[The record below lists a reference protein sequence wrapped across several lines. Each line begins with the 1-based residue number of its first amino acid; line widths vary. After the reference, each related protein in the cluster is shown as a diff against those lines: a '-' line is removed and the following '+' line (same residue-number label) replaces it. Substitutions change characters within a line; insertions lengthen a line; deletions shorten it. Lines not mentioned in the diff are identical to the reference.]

1 MRKWLPAL
9 LLLSALSVFLG
20 VYFGPVSLSFHDV
33 VESVDYGVK
42 TTLAS
47 WLSWTLDKL
56 AQLIHSDVLTEVAE
70 SLRENASGQPPEY
83 FTIVWQLRLPEVL
96 LAYFVGLALASAGV
110 ASQALF
116 RNPLAE
122 PYIIGISS
130 GAALGSAIGTLINP
144 AYMAPLALVFSFLS
158 VFIVYAIARTNGRV
172 PVDTL
177 LLAGIAYG
185 FLANAITWYIYV
197 THPQESHL
205 SWMWLL
211 GSFNGSTWQDVGI
224 MLIVSVLGVGFLSW
238 RWRELNLILL
248 GEESIAL
255 GLDLHLYRKIF
266 LGVIAT
272 LTAFAVYTAGIIGFI
287 GLVSPHI
294 MRLLLGPNHRELT
307 PATALFGGVLLVVA
321 DLLARTVAKP
331 TVIPVGI
338 VTALMG
344 APFFLYL
351 LMRHKRGEL
360 VA

>member
-9 LLLSALSVFLG
+9 LLLSALSIFLG
-20 VYFGPVSLSFHDV
+20 VYLGPVSLSLHDV
-33 VESVDYGVK
+33 LESVDYGVK
-42 TTLAS
+42 TTLAG
-47 WLSWTLDKL
+47 WLSWVL
-56 AQLIHSDVLTEVAE
+56 AKMGTVMDSKVFIE
-70 SLRENASGQPPEY
+70 ASKRIFEAVSGSPPRY
-83 FTIVWQLRLPEVL
+83 FIIVWQLRLPEVL

-116 RNPLAE
+116 RNPLAD

-144 AYMAPLALVFSFLS
+144 TYMAPLALLFSFLS
-158 VFIVYAIARTNGRV
+158 VFIVYAIARTNGAV

-211 GSFNGSTWQDVGI
+211 GSFNGSTWRDVGI
-224 MLIVSVLGVGFLSW
+224 MLVVSVLGVLFLSW

>member
-1 MRKWLPAL
+1 MRKLLPL
-9 LLLSALSVFLG
+9 LLLSILSIFLG
-20 VYFGPVSLSFHDV
+20 LYLGPVSLSFQDV
-33 VESVDYGVK
+33 TQSLAYGFRS
-42 TTLAS
+42 LFS
-47 WLSWTLDKL
+47 
-56 AQLIHSDVLTEVAE
+56 AQGEE
-70 SLRENASGQPPEY
+70 PRY
-83 FTIVWQLRLPEVL
+83 FIIVWHLRLPEVL

-110 ASQALF
+110 TSQALF

-144 AYMAPLALVFSFLS
+144 AYMAPLALLFSFLS
-158 VFIVYAIARTNGRV
+158 VFIVYTIARTNGKV

-185 FLANAITWYIYV
+185 FLASAMTWYVYV
-197 THPQESHL
+197 THPEESRL

-211 GSFNGSTWQDVGI
+211 GSFNGSTWRDVGI
-224 MLIVSVLGVGFLSW
+224 MLVVSLLGVGFLSW
-238 RWRELNLILL
+238 RWKELNLILL

-266 LGVIAT
+266 LGVMAT

-294 MRLLLGPNHRELT
+294 MRLLLGPNHRDLT
-307 PATALFGGVLLVVA
+307 PATALFGGVLLVIA

-351 LMRHKRGEL
+351 LVRHKRGEL